1 MDKEHRKAL
10 EQVQED
16 TREVRHE
23 HIFVGSSQ
31 RRPSLDVHEQFQTGK
46 DSQSTVTQTVVEK
59 VVSEDRD
66 CEDFNVAEFPAK
78 ETEDYQRSPSP
89 VMYYRSTVSTSAEPH
104 VSFFY
109 FLRSTVLLEMYEAVK
124 YPLLYTELVFE
135 NLIRLACMSSV

>member
-1 MDKEHRKAL
+1 MWYIADVDKEHGKAL

-16 TREVRHE
+16 AREVRHE

-46 DSQSTVTQTVVEK
+46 GSQSTVTRTMVEK

-66 CEDFNVAEFPAK
+66 CEDFNVAEFPAE
-78 ETEDYQRSPSP
+78 ETKDYQRSPSP
-89 VMYYRSTVSTSAEPH
+89 IIYYKSTVSTSVEPH

-109 FLRSTVLLEMYEAVK
+109 FLRSTVLLEMYESVK
-124 YPLLYTELVFE
+124 YPLLYTESVFE
-135 NLIRLACMSSV
+135 NLI